1 MGTTKIKVFT
11 KTIQAPLLIL
21 KRLDLLLNKENKM
34 DNKSKVIKIVHH
46 FDEQFNLDLD
56 AHLELSLKLDADL
69 IVERKLE
76 EEVDD
81 DLSLI
86 FK

>member
-1 MGTTKIKVFT
+1 MGTTKVRVFT

-21 KRLDLLLNKENKM
+21 NKENKM
-34 DNKSKVIKIVHH
+34 DHKSKIIKVSHH

-69 IVERKLE
+69 IVERKIE
-76 EEVDD
+76 EETED

>member
-1 MGTTKIKVFT
+1 MGTTKVKVFT

-21 KRLDLLLNKENKM
+21 NRRDLKSNKGNKM
-34 DNKSKVIKIVHH
+34 DNKSKIIKIAHH

-56 AHLELSLKLDADL
+56 AQLELSLKLDADL

>member
-1 MGTTKIKVFT
+1 MGTTKVKVFT

-21 KRLDLLLNKENKM
+21 KTIDLKLNKENKM
-34 DNKSKVIKIVHH
+34 DNKSKMNKIIHH

-56 AHLELSLKLDADL
+56 AQLELSLKLDADL